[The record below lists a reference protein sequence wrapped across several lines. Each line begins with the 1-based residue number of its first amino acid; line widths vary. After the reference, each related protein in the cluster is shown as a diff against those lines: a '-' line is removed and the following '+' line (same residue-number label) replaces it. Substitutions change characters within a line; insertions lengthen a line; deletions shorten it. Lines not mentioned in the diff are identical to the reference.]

1 MIPLARFNNVLNA
14 KLVEFLPILLDNDAE
29 ERCGSHE
36 FEFYIWHMFAAFPNS
51 NILKTWFN
59 RNMGDWTA
67 ESKEDID
74 WESSHF
80 ENRYVTLID
89 VEFEFLPGILIQ

>member
-1 MIPLARFNNVLNA
+1 
-14 KLVEFLPILLDNDAE
+14 
-29 ERCGSHE
+29 
-36 FEFYIWHMFAAFPNS
+36 
-51 NILKTWFN
+51 
-59 RNMGDWTA
+59 MGDWTA
-67 ESKEDID
+67 ESKEDLD